1 MSALPPITDV
11 GQHIQVSIWLSVYEY
26 TPLGLAGQPRPL
38 PLLHNPPQLARFVI
52 GGLSRAACGYRKKK
66 PRTRR
71 GFIITQGSVRPI
83 HQTEQES
90 L

>member
-11 GQHIQVSIWLSVYEY
+11 GRRIQVCIWLSVYEY
-26 TPLGLAGQPRPL
+26 TPLGLAAQPRPL

-52 GGLSRAACGYRKKK
+52 GGLSRAPCGYRKQS
-66 PRTRR
+66 PAR
-71 GFIITQGSVRPI
+71 GGASSLLRDQFARSTKR
-83 HQTEQES
+83 EQES